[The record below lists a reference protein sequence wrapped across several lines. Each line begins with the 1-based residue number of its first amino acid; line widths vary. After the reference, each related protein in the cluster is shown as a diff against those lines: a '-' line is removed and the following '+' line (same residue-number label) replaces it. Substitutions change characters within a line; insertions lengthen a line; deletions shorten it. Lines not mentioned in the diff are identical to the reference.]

1 MKKVF
6 QIVFIIFCWLVFW
19 FFTFGSNI
27 LLNSIPILLLLIHV
41 YIIYRTKKKKN
52 YYLLFLNP
60 VLFLFCVFPLIA
72 FKNYINKSPTIMVCS
87 YIEKETLLNDE
98 KTVFIEYINDDCDF
112 EGLYLYTYEINNW
125 TTNHLIALFGNPI
138 NDQTNSI
145 Q

>member
-1 MKKVF
+1 
-6 QIVFIIFCWLVFW
+6 
-19 FFTFGSNI
+19 
-27 LLNSIPILLLLIHV
+27 
-41 YIIYRTKKKKN
+41 
-52 YYLLFLNP
+52 
-60 VLFLFCVFPLIA
+60 
-72 FKNYINKSPTIMVCS
+72 MVCS